1 MMVNIFIETY
11 PIIQC
16 LIERMKDGILEEID
30 VTQVLQ
36 IFAEML
42 SPQNIFGPEMASKNF
57 KPWVEIICLY
67 DSLMQIYVHRVL
79 HLHGVCQN
87 K

>member
-1 MMVNIFIETY
+1 MMVNIFMEKY

-16 LIERMKDGILEEID
+16 LMERMKDGILEEID

-42 SPQNIFGPEMASKNF
+42 LPINIFGPEMVSKIF
-57 KPWVEIICLY
+57 KPRAKIICLN
-67 DSLMQIYVHRVL
+67 DDFMQIYVHRVF